1 MIEAGAKEV
10 PEDDMFN
17 ALMEAH
23 EELKKVCAFIQ
34 SIKDE
39 IGKPKFEYEHHD
51 IDHDLFD
58 KLEAACNDKFEVAM
72 DTDDKTVRDAG
83 VRAIVDEF
91 EATLDEEYKEEHGAN
106 LGECVDKLQKKIV
119 RRWLANGKRVDG
131 RGMEEVRPLAAEVH
145 VLPRVHGSG
154 MFTRGQTQV
163 LTLCTLGTLGDA
175 QELDTI
181 FEEKEKRYI
190 PPLQLPVLLCWRN
203 PSVPRSRPS

>member
-131 RGMEEVRPLAAEVH
+131 RGMEEVRRW
-145 VLPRVHGSG
+145 LPR
-154 MFTRGQTQV
+154 FTFCRAYTV
-163 LTLCTLGTLGDA
+163 
-175 QELDTI
+175 
-181 FEEKEKRYI
+181 
-190 PPLQLPVLLCWRN
+190 PVCSPAVRLRF
-203 PSVPRSRPS
+203 